1 MIDIATNKSYKTLY
15 KRSELS
21 RYRQVNFN
29 DPNDVLNQCSQA
41 LDYKDYCIMGYEEDD
56 YKNKLQNP
64 IDKSNINLKST
75 LYFDK
80 GSSFP
85 RLKLDGTDFKRCI
98 KIDRADYIV
107 IPRITTTFVKFPA
120 NYKYQ
125 IEQNNKVY
133 LLTEDLKD
141 SYPCLADI
149 LEPFE
154 STSGYYYTNT
164 KKEAETIYNILA
176 NYNKPIIFEKE
187 LDSIISKDLEK
198 LDKDSIESIYDML
211 RSKDASSVEL
221 GCKVL
226 SSFDV
231 NECNL
236 TTSILLFLTQD
247 SWITNKGAKSVL
259 FKNMLNSIN
268 YPDYGYRIVDYVFKE
283 HSAVSEK
290 DRTLAKNLIK
300 PWIIQTIEQV
310 VQFNIEKCPFK
321 INIEVE
327 VE

>member
-1 MIDIATNKSYKTLY
+1 MIDIITNKYYRILHSGLQLDRYLSGDFTNLGPVLYQYSY
-15 KRSELS
+15 
-21 RYRQVNFN
+21 N
-29 DPNDVLNQCSQA
+29 
-41 LDYKDYCIMGYEEDD
+41 LDYKEYCIMGFEPDD
-56 YKNKLQNP
+56 YKNKLKNV
-64 IDKSNINLKST
+64 IDKNTVNLQST

-98 KIDRADYIV
+98 KIDKADYIV
-107 IPRITTTFVKFPA
+107 IPQLQVNYAKFKKK
-120 NYKYQ
+120 YEYQ
-125 IEQNNKVY
+125 IQINDTVY
-133 LLTEDLKD
+133 LLTEQNKNEY
-141 SYPCLADI
+141 SYLDHFI
-149 LEPFE
+149 TTFE
-154 STSGYYYTNT
+154 GTGYYYSNL
-164 KKEAETIYNILA
+164 KKDIQTACNILTE
-176 NYNKPIIFEKE
+176 YNKPLFYEKD

-198 LDKDSIESIYDML
+198 LDQENIEAIYDML
-211 RSKDASSVEL
+211 RSNDSSSVEL
-221 GCKVL
+221 GCKLL

-247 SWITNKGAKSVL
+247 SWIPNKGAKSVL

-268 YPDYGYRIVDYVFKE
+268 YPDCGYRIVDYIFKE

-300 PWIIQTIEQV
+300 PWIIKTIEEV
-310 VQFNIEKCPFK
+310 AQFNIGKCPFK
-321 INIEVE
+321 INIKVE